1 MTEEKS
7 EIEKLKDVIKFQED
21 IMKADKQIIDLQ
33 RNTIEHLKMIAD
45 DRRVTIN
52 QLNEKRWAVRKLD
65 SERPKPCNI
74 SKNFMEGR
82 IADMDMEQEWDH
94 ALGYNA
100 GI

>member
-1 MTEEKS
+1 MS

-21 IMKADKQIIDLQ
+21 IIKTDKQIINLQ
-33 RNTIEHLKMIAD
+33 RDTIEHLKMIAD

-52 QLNEKRWAVRKLD
+52 QMNEEKWAVRKLD
-65 SERPKPCNI
+65 NERPKPCNI

-82 IADMDMEQEWDH
+82 IADLDMGQEWDH
-94 ALGYNA
+94 ALGYNS